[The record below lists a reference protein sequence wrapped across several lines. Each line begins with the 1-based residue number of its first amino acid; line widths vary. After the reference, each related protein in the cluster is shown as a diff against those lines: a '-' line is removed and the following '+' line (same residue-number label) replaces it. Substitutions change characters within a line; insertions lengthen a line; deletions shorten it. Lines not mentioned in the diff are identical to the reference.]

1 MDSTIGLMYKYLQS
15 AAKLT
20 SPKAPLPIALI
31 GSKSSTPNLDLFNLK
46 NSVSLVACCC
56 RLSSFYN
63 YIKVKK
69 FLLEY
74 LICMYMQGSRFPGNE
89 QILFK
94 HKIYIV
100 FGSTYPTRSLFSSNK
115 GFHHHGTDN
124 YDPWCRILVVW
135 LFKHRKQVYY

>member
-1 MDSTIGLMYKYLQS
+1 MVSTIGLMYNYLQC

-63 YIKVKK
+63 H
-69 FLLEY
+69 
-74 LICMYMQGSRFPGNE
+74 
-89 QILFK
+89 ILSQE
-94 HKIYIV
+94 V
-100 FGSTYPTRSLFSSNK
+100 FIGIHNLFV
-115 GFHHHGTDN
+115 HVR
-124 YDPWCRILVVW
+124 Y
-135 LFKHRKQVYY
+135 QVSGKLADII